1 MASKLPVSSV
11 YPSSRDGHPFSRRF
25 NYKWSSPGLGP
36 LLFLVHFR
44 GTPEAMSPSQASL
57 FADDTMAFQENC
69 SGEQTSPCCDLGKHI
84 GNLSSWAASNNV
96 DLNAAKSA
104 DLVVGSKPPPS
115 ACLFMSGT
123 AIPRVQRHVH
133 LGITITSDLRW
144 NVHVAT
150 VLKKVAPALHLS
162 LTLAYR
168 RQLPPA
174 VIRKFYVAFIRP
186 RMEYCNA
193 VWCGASARSLK
204 SLEKAQLKVARAIVH
219 SQRWQPEPEVLSA
232 CNLPTRRGGE
242 SIVCVSCT
250 FCTKSKVHRRYLSF
264 FQQLFSV
271 QARTEIVLRS
281 SHSFQFPFA
290 SSSRHLSSFLC
301 FFYPSLEHS
310 SGLCHISESQCFFLQ
325 VFSSLFLQS
334 R

>member
-1 MASKLPVSSV
+1 M
-11 YPSSRDGHPFSRRF
+11 
-25 NYKWSSPGLGP
+25 
-36 LLFLVHFR
+36 
-44 GTPEAMSPSQASL
+44 
-57 FADDTMAFQENC
+57 
-69 SGEQTSPCCDLGKHI
+69 
-84 GNLSSWAASNNV
+84 
-96 DLNAAKSA
+96 
-104 DLVVGSKPPPS
+104 
-115 ACLFMSGT
+115 
-123 AIPRVQRHVH
+123 QRHVH

-144 NVHVAT
+144 NDHVAT

-168 RQLPPA
+168 HQLPPA

-219 SQRWQPEPEVLSA
+219 SQRGQPGPEVLSE
-232 CNLPTRRGGE
+232 CNLPTPAWRRR
-242 SIVCVSCT
+242 
-250 FCTKSKVHRRYLSF
+250 VHCLCLLYILYKGQGPPSLSE
-264 FQQLFSV
+264 LLPATV

-281 SHSFQFPFA
+281 SHSFRFPFA

-301 FFYPSLEHS
+301 FSIRLWNTLPASA
-310 SGLCHISESQCFFLQ
+310 ISQTETESQCFFLQ